1 MAPLEW
7 KFQGDGAQNEKPF
20 VGEVWI
26 YSGTTQCFAMPIH
39 TCMESVSAG
48 LAKEHSGS
56 IRSNS
61 QCLELVV
68 YKPVFNSRIVK
79 WIKEWG

>member
-1 MAPLEW
+1 MDIFWNYSVLPCLFTPVW
-7 KFQGDGAQNEKPF
+7 KG
-20 VGEVWI
+20 
-26 YSGTTQCFAMPIH
+26 
-39 TCMESVSAG
+39 VSAG
-48 LAKEHSGS
+48 LAKEHIGS

-68 YKPVFNSRIVK
+68 YKPVFKSRIVK